1 MRRNKMKFESIIK
14 KVSSFLAAFV
24 VFFFAA
30 GMYLSLKGF
39 DVDANGNI
47 VLVKSAEAAMPG
59 MTPKIPA
66 NMVMP
71 TGHFI
76 GSENAPITVYEYSS
90 LGCFHCADF
99 HLKTLPKLK
108 KEFIDN
114 GKVKV
119 VFVDFP
125 IDKASMSA
133 AMVARCIPDENYF
146 NFIELLFKNQN
157 EWGLSRHPE
166 KLIAQYAALNGIT
179 PSKALECMKND
190 DVAKEILENRQN
202 AMTQIGIQGTP
213 SFVIAEGSE
222 RELLQGAPTVE
233 AFTNIFN
240 KKLENK

>member
-1 MRRNKMKFESIIK
+1 MKFESIIR
-14 KVSSFLAAFV
+14 KVSSFFAAFV
-24 VFFFAA
+24 IFFFAA

-39 DVDANGNI
+39 EVDANGNI
-47 VLVKSAEAAMPG
+47 ILVKNAEAKMPLPG
-59 MTPKIPA
+59 MAPKIPA

-71 TGHFI
+71 SGHFV

-108 KEFIDN
+108 GEFIDK
-114 GKVKV
+114 GLAKV

-133 AMVARCIPDENYF
+133 AMVSRCIPDENYF
-146 NFIELLFKNQN
+146 SFIELLFKNQN
-157 EWGLSRHPE
+157 EWGLSRNPE
-166 KLIAQYAALNGIT
+166 KLIAQYASLNGIT

-190 DVAKEILENRQN
+190 EVAKEILENRQN

-213 SFVIAEGSE
+213 SFVIAHGSE

-233 AFTNIFN
+233 AFTSIFN